1 MGGCAMRAYIRRA
14 CVPAVLV
21 STLALAGCSG
31 GGDSKDAAPSKAAAG
46 KVEAAGVPSKTA
58 SPSASAPAVPVLK
71 VGQSGT
77 WSYGETDDNG
87 DYKVTS
93 KMKTTVVSAKYVTP
107 AEVDTTNQP
116 EHGQYV
122 ELTLKLENVGSAPAD
137 VMTYGMMKWEDAKT
151 AAQDAST
158 LEGVGEGDD
167 LDTTYK
173 PGQSV
178 TGKLVLDVGRR
189 GGVVSYTGTDDPDA
203 EAAFKVE
210 LPS

>member
-1 MGGCAMRAYIRRA
+1 MRAYVRRA
-14 CVPAVLV
+14 VVPAVLI
-21 STLALAGCSG
+21 SAALLTGCSSG
-31 GGDSKDAAPSKAAAG
+31 GGDDKAAPKG
-46 KVEAAGVPSKTA
+46 
-58 SPSASAPAVPVLK
+58 SASAAPVVEQEVPETPSESPSSVVLVLK

-77 WSYGETDDNG
+77 WDYGETDDNG
-87 DYKVTS
+87 DFKVTS

-107 AEVDTTNQP
+107 AEVDTTNEP

-122 ELTLKLENVGSAPAD
+122 ELTLKLENVGQAPAE
-137 VMTYGMMKWEDAKT
+137 VLTYGMMKWEDSKT

-178 TGKLVLDVGRR
+178 TGKLILDVGRR
-189 GGVVSYTGTDDPDA
+189 GGVVSYAGTEDPDA
-203 EAAFKVE
+203 DAAFRVQ